1 MNVLSPSNNA
11 QKIPQ
16 SGIYDRCMANIKP
29 MQEVECALGDM
40 GRGYQKNGGW
50 DGKKKKVVGNFF
62 FLGGGVGREAKNH
75 RNSYI
80 KWC

>member
-1 MNVLSPSNNA
+1 MKFEK
-11 QKIPQ
+11 KIPQ

-50 DGKKKKVVGNFF
+50 AGKKKVVGSF
-62 FLGGGVGREAKNH
+62 FLGGDGGLGN
-75 RNSYI
+75 
-80 KWC
+80 